1 MNGSDAD
8 GGCPQECVGEASGIR
23 RCDCMGTSSEGTITG
38 VLIDGT
44 IPTIDTSQRGNWAS
58 QLFTVPVN
66 AISYALG
73 FRFKSRVAL
82 QEVELYVLHCPA
94 WQIGATTINVYDST
108 TYPSFTRTVPIVG
121 SVNLTSTM
129 QNCESLTRVSIPL
142 QTTLRVSSY
151 FIEFTNPMLIG
162 RLHIAE
168 VRFSDQPIATDIPT
182 DPISEPSSG
191 NHDSQYAIGMIGS
204 LSILIDTESSTL
216 YNSTS
221 ISDSST
227 EDSPSRQTQTTTVS
241 YNSTIDAT
249 DTSSS
254 SMATIGALVGVVVIL
269 LMLLLIT
276 GGVVI
281 TGCYMTKT
289 KKKYQTQVQHLQDVV
304 SESNSTKMTTQNNKS
319 DFELNLR
326 SQSSQVLSPDRVT
339 PAITNY
345 NINSKL
351 NENTQENDRLLIKNY
366 HDTNIRQETSDIYDD
381 ISPKELNEDDY
392 STIADSVKQKGS
404 TKSKC
409 TSTITPDMKKRNVY
423 SLVQKED
430 APPVPKKT
438 PELYRHLNIE
448 SLVDKGESVEEEYY
462 TEVKDK
468 SVVKVTMNPIQT
480 SVSNT
485 GDDDQKESGYYSII
499 TEDAKEHL
507 SEELHF
513 EVCEKANSTKKFSM
527 SGPVVLSKP
536 VCRGLERNPNY
547 QSTDEIQ
554 MIGGDY
560 SEIEGEESLQNTE
573 LNTNGI
579 ITQGT
584 SGIPVLTNPICKYMD
599 RNPDYLSTEEVL
611 DDTEDTNKEDIYDIV
626 YSEPINPSMFTKN
639 VETQKEEKTKVS
651 ILEGMFEDST
661 EIYFAP
667 IYSAPLEQGN
677 HPKLL
682 QLKSD
687 NIKKVKTLGTGFFGK
702 VVLANTVGLSLKDLK
717 MSDTDDDKSKS
728 IRVAVKLLKQNL
740 SASRREEFDK
750 ELRFMSRLDHPNVIR
765 TLGACNTDTPFVM
778 MEYMENGDLN
788 QYLQEFDS
796 IIEDNDQPGSFKIS
810 TGTLTNMSTQIANAM
825 KYLASRNFIHRDLAT
840 RNCLVGQD
848 HQIKIADFGMS
859 RNLYESHYYVL
870 KGHTVLPVR
879 WMAKEC
885 FYGKFSA
892 KTDVWAFGVTMWE
905 IFTLS
910 KDIPYEDMD
919 DIEVVANATENTESR
934 MLLEKPGSCP
944 QEVYEVMLMCW
955 AEKPKDRA
963 TFERLQDVLSLL
975 TLK

>member
-1 MNGSDAD
+1 M
-8 GGCPQECVGEASGIR
+8 
-23 RCDCMGTSSEGTITG
+23 
-38 VLIDGT
+38 
-44 IPTIDTSQRGNWAS
+44 
-58 QLFTVPVN
+58 
-66 AISYALG
+66 
-73 FRFKSRVAL
+73 
-82 QEVELYVLHCPA
+82 
-94 WQIGATTINVYDST
+94 
-108 TYPSFTRTVPIVG
+108 
-121 SVNLTSTM
+121 
-129 QNCESLTRVSIPL
+129 
-142 QTTLRVSSY
+142 
-151 FIEFTNPMLIG
+151 
-162 RLHIAE
+162 
-168 VRFSDQPIATDIPT
+168 
-182 DPISEPSSG
+182 
-191 NHDSQYAIGMIGS
+191 
-204 LSILIDTESSTL
+204 
-216 YNSTS
+216 
-221 ISDSST
+221 
-227 EDSPSRQTQTTTVS
+227 
-241 YNSTIDAT
+241 
-249 DTSSS
+249 
-254 SMATIGALVGVVVIL
+254 GVVVIVIL
-269 LMLLLIT
+269 LILLLIV

-281 TGCYMTKT
+281 IGCYMTK
-289 KKKYQTQVQHLQDVV
+289 KKKRCQTQVQYLQDVV
-304 SESNSTKMTTQNNKS
+304 TENNSNKMTTQNIHYKS
-319 DFELNLR
+319 DFELNLS

-351 NENTQENDRLLIKNY
+351 NENTRENGRLLIKND
-366 HDTNIRQETSDIYDD
+366 HDINTKQETSEIYDD
-381 ISPKELNEDDY
+381 ISPNELNEDDY
-392 STIADSVKQKGS
+392 TTIADSVKQKES
-404 TKSKC
+404 AKSQQKC
-409 TSTITPDMKKRNVY
+409 TSTITPDMKKRNLY

-448 SLVDKGESVEEEYY
+448 LLVDKGESVEEEYY

-468 SVVKVTMNPIQT
+468 SVVKVTMNPIQIG
-480 SVSNT
+480 VSNT

-513 EVCEKANSTKKFSM
+513 EVCEKANSTKKLSM
-527 SGPVVLSKP
+527 SGPVALSKP
-536 VCRGLERNPNY
+536 VCQGLERNPNY

-584 SGIPVLTNPICKYMD
+584 SGITVLTNPICKYMD
-599 RNPDYLSTEEVL
+599 RNPDYLSTDEVL
-611 DDTEDTNKEDIYDIV
+611 DDTEDTDKEDIYDIV

-639 VETQKEEKTKVS
+639 AETQKEEKTKVS

-810 TGTLTNMSTQIANAM
+810 TGTLTNMSAQIANAM

-870 KGHTVLPVR
+870 KGHTVLPIR

-919 DIEVVANATENTESR
+919 DTEVVSNATDNTESR
-934 MLLEKPGSCP
+934 TLLEKPGGCP

-955 AEKPKDRA
+955 EEEPKDRA